1 MLAFRLVKFGIGLFI
16 SFLVIAW
23 TIGGGM
29 TGVYLQHN
37 PDKAAAVALGSM
49 SVDQEAGFMDQVS
62 QFIWGAQQAD
72 AAMQVAAE
80 AELSSAE
87 RAADYRDQ
95 VERENY
101 GQPMDDTGGD
111 AAAPA
116 EY

>member
-1 MLAFRLVKFGIGLFI
+1 MLAFRIIKFGIGLFI

-29 TGVYLQHN
+29 TGAYFEHN
-37 PDKAAAVALGSM
+37 PDKLAAVAMGTAA
-49 SVDQEAGFMDQVS
+49 VDQEAGFFDQVG
-62 QFIWGAQQAD
+62 QFIWGTQEAD
-72 AAMQVAAE
+72 AAIQASIE
-80 AELSSAE
+80 SQPSQAE

-101 GQPMDDTGGD
+101 GKPMDETGGD
-111 AAAPA
+111 EAAPA